1 MPRRSPRTPGL
12 PHQDRREYSVPDT
25 PEARQHAEDAETL
38 REELRDFGVAPEMVA
53 PTRDN
58 TGYVRLNFAQVNKLL
73 DRIYDLEEDVD
84 ELKLQLPEPAATSND
99 A

>member
-1 MPRRSPRTPGL
+1 MPRRNPRNPGL
-12 PHQDRREYSVPDT
+12 PSQDRREYSVPDT
-25 PEARQHAEDAETL
+25 PEARQHAEDAEIL

-73 DRIYDLEEDVD
+73 DRIYDLEEEVD
-84 ELKLQLPEPAATSND
+84 DLKLQLPEPAATSND

>member
-1 MPRRSPRTPGL
+1 MPRRNPRTAGL

-25 PEARQHAEDAETL
+25 PEARQHAEDAQRL
-38 REELRDFGVAPEMVA
+38 REELKDFGVAPEMVA
-53 PTRDN
+53 PSRDN

-73 DRIYDLEEDVD
+73 DLIYDLEEEID
-84 ELKLQLPEPAATSND
+84 ELKPSRPEPAVTSNE